1 MSLGDSLLL
10 HLAEL
15 RPVEAAL
22 GDRYGDN
29 IKRDENSPATELAD
43 LGKNVFPSNGSIH
56 TAG

>member
-1 MSLGDSLLL
+1 ML